1 RTGGPYPNSWPTTYY
16 NSDPAGPPFLARSD
30 YACNSGYAVDPKTA
44 AILDPPDGDN
54 ENGPGPT
61 TLAQGDAA
69 AFWAGYT
76 GAYARKWVGVIY
88 QRSEIRIT
96 DIGNGSSNT
105 YLLGEKY
112 LQPEHYKD
120 GQDAAD
126 NEHMYIGADNDLNL
140 IVYCTATQYRPLQ
153 DKRGYNN
160 TRIFG
165 SAHVGAFNMLYCDGR
180 VEAVSYTVDPAV
192 HMRAG

>member
-96 DIGNGSSNT
+96 DISNGTSNT

-120 GQDAAD
+120 GQDGSD
-126 NEHMYIGADNDLNL
+126 NEHMYIGADNDIEKITL
-140 IVYCTATQYRPLQ
+140 RPPLQ
-153 DKRGYNN
+153 DKKLLNDTKR
-160 TRIFG
+160 FG
-165 SAHVGAFNMLYCDGR
+165 SVHVGGCNMLYADGR
-180 VEAVSYTVDPAV
+180 VEVVSYSVDQAV
-192 HMRAG
+192 HQRAGDRR